1 MTVKN
6 LEDLRE
12 IKELAKRKMGARCLR
27 EARVIVHM
35 GKSGI
40 EAGGRSVMTEILKEI
55 AKLGLWDVSVLQ
67 ADCAEDCE
75 RGPAVEIVSHGGGR
89 VTYRGV
95 KPEEVAGMISERLTG
110 GPGAAS

>member
-12 IKELAKRKMGARCLR
+12 IKELAKRNMSARRLHD
-27 EARVIVHM
+27 ARVIVHM
-35 GKSGI
+35 GKSGT
-40 EAGGRSVMTEILKEI
+40 EADRRSVMAEILKEI

-67 ADCAEDCE
+67 AGDAEDCE
-75 RGPAVEIVSHGGGR
+75 PGPAVEIVSRGDGR
-89 VTYRGV
+89 ATYRGV
-95 KPEEVAGMISERLTG
+95 KPEEVAGIISERLAG